1 MKYPLPNKYHD
12 VVDDIEQLAQTITQ
26 IDTDISNLEA
36 RTAATVET
44 AGDVED
50 TLIHTDQITNGEI
63 TNIAPNRFLIV
74 NDDGNGFTCVDGGGT
89 SGGKTGHCTIKRTDE
104 DYDTI
109 YGDIWSVSRDGIIPQ
124 MNSENGCANC
134 LDIFC
139 DESEIENAEQFPK
152 VNSKTIQSTQDF
164 EAESNSSVILKNA
177 IEQEE
182 DVVELATNQN
192 YGLIKVG
199 TGIDVSNG
207 TISTDIITAADKN
220 HLGYVKVGN
229 GIDVEDGVIS
239 VAEIDAA
246 TNNTKGVIKI
256 GEDFELNSD
265 GEMELKDMADASII
279 YKLDQIKQCENGN
292 VDLEEKKL
300 IYRLLV
306 TSDLVIQINENF
318 VPTQDYTFILELIS
332 DGTHLVAFS
341 DQFKNGM
348 TQLPINRGTTKLKIS
363 KKLGVPYYDV
373 EVSRLDTSDPVLLT
387 ANADVRSK
395 FLMTAPKGGNWNPHA
410 LLRDYYDGFSNIKE
424 LYFEFF
430 TLVCVD
436 YVKYWSRSS
445 SVAMNEFI
453 FEGSNDGKNWTT
465 LIHKEN
471 EVCYGKVYTERKGCF
486 RYYKLTIEYTGDD
499 NKPGG
504 VMLFGTEIENNECEI
519 TNLTP
524 YMASNITPY
533 ATLTASS
540 TTSGSAASLT
550 DTDVS
555 TYIRVTS
562 SNNSRWI
569 KYELAEASI
578 ANLLE
583 LNFSSTNTQSNW
595 FKLEGSSDNETWDLL
610 LERQHQTNSLF
621 NNGYR
626 IVFYHI
632 INETAYKYYRL
643 TCLATNDSSDN
654 WDLFGFKL
662 YRRDIGK
669 HNLYNLVPTLS
680 SNSQDGYEVSSSSNY
695 NDSHIPYYVF
705 DNNASTKWG
714 TKAPENNNPEWLQIK
729 LPTAGICNI
738 VTISARPEGDNI
750 YKETPTEF
758 DIQGSNDGE
767 SWDTLTSQTGVTW
780 TSNGQT
786 QSFSFENETAYLYY
800 RILMKNNTYI
810 ASGTNKPYSFG
821 EIAFINRIREY
832 KRYLEKYE
840 YLVPAMSSNSQN
852 GYVASADSTYG
863 SDYPAR
869 KAFDR
874 SNSSSWTSRDATS
887 TTPHWLKIYNNN
899 GISANCI
906 NIMWHSTHY
915 GIDYVISGSNDDE
928 TYTDLVTITNNNY
941 LNPSYYLGDI
951 QTFKYWKISVTRI
964 NTNQT
969 RTEIHQFNLIK
980 QTIVQEY

>member
-1 MKYPLPNKYHD
+1 MTYPLPNKYHD
-12 VVDDIEQLAQTITQ
+12 IIDDIEQLAQTISQ
-26 IDTDISNLEA
+26 IDTNVSNLEA
-36 RTAATVET
+36 KTAATSEIV
-44 AGDVED
+44 GDVED

-89 SGGKTGHCTIKRTDE
+89 SGGKTGQCTIKRTDE

-109 YGDIWSVSRDGIIPQ
+109 YGDIWSVSRDGTIPQ
-124 MNSENGCANC
+124 MNSEKGCANC

-152 VNSKTIQSTQDF
+152 VNSKTMQSTQDF
-164 EAESNSSVILKNA
+164 EAESNSSIILKNE

-207 TISTDIITAADKN
+207 IILTDIITAANKN
-220 HLGYVKVGN
+220 HLGYVKVGG

-239 VAEIDAA
+239 VAEIDVA
-246 TNNTKGVIKI
+246 TNSTKGVIKI

-292 VDLEEKKL
+292 VDLEERKL

-306 TSDLVIQINENF
+306 TSDLAIQINENF

-332 DGTHLVAFS
+332 DGTHLVAFL
-341 DQFKNGM
+341 DQFKDGM
-348 TQLPINRGTTKLKIS
+348 TELPINRGTTKLKIS
-363 KKLGVPYYDV
+363 KKLGAPYY
-373 EVSRLDTSDPVLLT
+373 EAEISRLDTSDPVLLT

-395 FLMTAPKGGNWNPHA
+395 FLMTAPKGGNWYSPD
-410 LLRDYYDGFSNIKE
+410 LLRDYYNGFSDIKE

-486 RYYKLTIEYTGDD
+486 RYYKLTIGYTGDD

-504 VMLFGTEIENNECEI
+504 VMLFGTEIDNNECEI

-524 YMASNITPY
+524 RMASNITPY

-540 TTSGSAASLT
+540 MTSGSAANLT
-550 DTDVS
+550 DINLT

-583 LNFSSTNTQSNW
+583 LHLSSTNTQSNW
-595 FKLEGSSDNETWDLL
+595 FKLEGSNDNETWDLL
-610 LERQHQTNSLF
+610 LERQYPTNSLF

-626 IVFYHI
+626 VAFYHI
-632 INETAYKYYRL
+632 MNETAYKYYRL

-654 WDLFGFKL
+654 WDLFGFML
-662 YRRDIGK
+662 YRRDTGK
-669 HNLYNLVPTLS
+669 HHFYRAVPKLS
-680 SNSQDGYEVSSSSNY
+680 SVEQDGYIASSSSVSV
-695 NDSHIPYYVF
+695 DTRSPYHAF
-705 DNNASTKWG
+705 DDDTG
-714 TKAPENNNPEWLQIK
+714 TAWVSAESSNITDHWIQIK
-729 LPTAGICNI
+729 FPTATSCNA
-738 VTISARPEGDNI
+738 VSMQPRNDEYYNQA
-750 YKETPTEF
+750 PTSFEV
-758 DIQGSNDGE
+758 QGSNDGE
-767 SWDTLTSQTGVTW
+767 NFVTIKTFTGLTW
-780 TSNGQT
+780 TQTEKKILEFDNG
-786 QSFSFENETAYLYY
+786 SAYLYY
-800 RILMKNNTYI
+800 RVNSLSVQNNSTRF
-810 ASGTNKPYSFG
+810 ALSELNFG
-821 EIAFINRIREY
+821 IRIREY

-951 QTFKYWKISVTRI
+951 QTFKYWKIYITRI
-964 NTNQT
+964 NTNVT